1 MTICPLIYL
10 LDTSGSMSG
19 SRIEKLNSIMKK
31 TLDDLKYVTN
41 GEEYV
46 IKVSVLSFATCV
58 QWIISDLTDIKELQ
72 WKSLDAYG
80 MTSLGAAFK
89 ELEKKLC
96 RDGLLKFEKD
106 QHILRPIIILFTDG
120 QPTDSYK
127 YELIILK
134 KNAWFSHA
142 LKFAIG
148 IDSEIDRNVL
158 IEFVENPIC
167 IIAEDDMELICQKI
181 NSISLLSTQY
191 NIEHSTNNLLRSSIA
206 DSEEIMADV
215 ELDNESWA

>member
-1 MTICPLIYL
+1 
-10 LDTSGSMSG
+10 
-19 SRIEKLNSIMKK
+19 
-31 TLDDLKYVTN
+31 
-41 GEEYV
+41 
-46 IKVSVLSFATCV
+46 
-58 QWIISDLTDIKELQ
+58 
-72 WKSLDAYG
+72 

-96 RDGLLKFEKD
+96 RAGLLKFEKD

-206 DSEEIMADV
+206 DSEEIMAAV